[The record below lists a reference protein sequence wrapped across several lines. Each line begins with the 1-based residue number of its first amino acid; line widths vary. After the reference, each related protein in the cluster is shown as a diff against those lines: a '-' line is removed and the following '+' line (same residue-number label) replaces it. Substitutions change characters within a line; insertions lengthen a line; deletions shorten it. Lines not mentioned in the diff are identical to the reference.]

1 MSNNR
6 ITYIVSCLVLALSF
20 SISCKHKETEY
31 HSLTDKIEEQ
41 SKNFESTGITSETL
55 LEEMKLL
62 EIHEGEHTFLIP
74 ERKGQ
79 LKSYACTEC
88 HSKPLSLMSSPED
101 GKKAHWNVKL
111 VHADDVTMNCTTCH
125 SENNLDV
132 LSSLTGSEIDFDLSY
147 KLCSQCHTA
156 QFKDW
161 TGGAH
166 GKKIAGWAPPRASMT
181 CVNCHNPHSPSF
193 DSRWPARFNTQMEKE
208 RKDGLSH

>member
-1 MSNNR
+1 MNNNCY
-6 ITYIVSCLVLALSF
+6 TYSIGCLIMALFLSF
-20 SISCKHKETEY
+20 SCKHKESKY
-31 HSLTDKIEEQ
+31 HSLTDKIEEE
-41 SKNFESTGITSETL
+41 SKDFIGTDISLETL

-62 EIHEGEHTFLIP
+62 EIHEEGHAFLIP

-79 LKSYACTEC
+79 LKSYACSEC
-88 HSKPLSLMSSPED
+88 HTKPLASMTSLEI

-111 VHADDVTMNCTTCH
+111 AHADNLTMNCITCH
-125 SENNLDV
+125 SESNLDE
-132 LSSLTGSEIDFDLSY
+132 LTSLTGSEIDFDASY

-193 DSRWPARFNTQMEKE
+193 DTRWPSRFNTQMEKE
-208 RKDGLSH
+208 RKEGLSH